1 MRKAVF
7 YKNVKFSQEVI
18 QKGLNKI
25 DSFADKKNKNIF
37 RGSLLK
43 LGDET
48 WAHDNEA
55 EFFNDYNKK
64 IEYASFSRHYSEAEL
79 AISIDFR
86 YNHTTISVEA
96 NNRPQI
102 EEIHQIFSQNADKCL
117 IPFEDQKMLEEPTI
131 FIGHGRSNQWRELK
145 DHLQEKHGYKIEAFE
160 IGSRA
165 GHTIRDILEE
175 MLAKSSMAFII
186 LTAEDED
193 MDGKYHAR
201 ENVIHELGL
210 FQGKLGFHK
219 AIAILEEGTNEFSN
233 LHGIQQLRFSKSNI
247 KEIFGDVL
255 ATLKR
260 EYH

>member
-7 YKNVKFSQEVI
+7 YQNVKFSQEVI
-18 QKGLNKI
+18 QKGFNKI
-25 DSFADKKNKNIF
+25 DSFADEKNKEFYI
-37 RGSLLK
+37 GSLLK

-64 IEYASFSRHYSEAEL
+64 IGYADFGRHYFEAKL
-79 AISIDFR
+79 ALTINFS
-86 YNHTTISVEA
+86 YNDTTISVEA
-96 NNRPQI
+96 NNRSQI
-102 EEIHQIFSQNADKCL
+102 EEIHQIFSQNVDKCL
-117 IPFEDQKMLEEPTI
+117 IPFEDQKKLEEPTI
-131 FIGHGRSNQWRELK
+131 FIGHGRNNQWRELK

-186 LTAEDED
+186 MTAEDED

>member
-1 MRKAVF
+1 MKKKVF

-25 DSFADKKNKNIF
+25 DSFVDEKNKELY
-37 RGSLLK
+37 RGSRVK
-43 LGDET
+43 FGDET
-48 WAHDNEA
+48 WDHDNEA

-64 IEYASFSRHYSEAEL
+64 IDYADFGRTYYKANLGLSLAFEYN
-79 AISIDFR
+79 D
-86 YNHTTISVEA
+86 TTISVEA
-96 NNRPQI
+96 NNRSQI
-102 EEIHQIFSQNADKCL
+102 EEIHQIFLQYAEKCI

-145 DHLQEKHGYKIEAFE
+145 DHLLEKHGYKIEAFE

-186 LTAEDED
+186 MTAEDED